1 MKKKIGIIV
10 VLVILVLIAVLV
22 KCCFF
27 SETRSEELEKI
38 KQDIESRYE
47 DDIDR
52 LNYANELIK
61 QRISHSIQLLSK
73 AINNDGNVSD
83 ASFVVEA
90 LSELKLVNAVVSGLL
105 PSETADGYFNV
116 FDKK

>member
-61 QRISHSIQLLSK
+61 QRNNYRWRTWDDVWRYNGQLY
-73 AINNDGNVSD
+73 V
-83 ASFVVEA
+83 
-90 LSELKLVNAVVSGLL
+90 
-105 PSETADGYFNV
+105 
-116 FDKK
+116 